1 MNTYT
6 LTDEDI
12 ETVAKIVRDR
22 LYDKA
27 QKRGGDAYV
36 ALSYAAESVR
46 QMIPHHIRKLA
57 TK

>member
-12 ETVAKIVRDR
+12 EEVAKIVRDKI
-22 LYDKA
+22 YDKA
-27 QKRGGDAYV
+27 QKKGGEAYL
-36 ALSYAAESVR
+36 ALSYAAEAVR